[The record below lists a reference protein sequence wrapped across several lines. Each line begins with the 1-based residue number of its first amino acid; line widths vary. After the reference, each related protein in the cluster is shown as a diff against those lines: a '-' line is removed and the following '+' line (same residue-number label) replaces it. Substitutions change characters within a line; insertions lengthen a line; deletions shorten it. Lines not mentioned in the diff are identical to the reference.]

1 MSIPVLR
8 VDYPGL
14 LTTVQDLGRFGYQDL
29 GVPVS
34 GSMDSVQSRLAN
46 ILIGNSEND
55 AVLEIT
61 ILGPKLIF
69 LEDVI
74 VALTGA
80 DLSPRLNGEAIVRWQ
95 PINVKKG
102 SELSFGECRD
112 GARGYLAVSGNGFNV
127 PIVMGSRST
136 YLPGNFGGYHG
147 RALQKGDVLSSI
159 SANHNPETK
168 LMPSEFVEPNY
179 ADIKDIRIVI
189 GSRENFSI
197 SELDKLYNSDYKISN
212 DSDRVGYL
220 LEGSLIEINNS
231 SDIISEGNA
240 PGAIQVSGDGVMTIL
255 LSDKGTIGGY
265 SKIASVIN
273 ADLNLLA
280 QLMPGDSISFT
291 EVSLDEARNAFIRQE
306 KFIEHVV
313 LGTDFN
319 SKIYKNSVKID
330 GDLLEVVSD
339 DGEIF
344 SYSSLQNESTK
355 KSQFAAEIHVE
366 DEIFNLDA
374 EIENN

>member
-1 MSIPVLR
+1 M
-8 VDYPGL
+8 
-14 LTTVQDLGRFGYQDL
+14 
-29 GVPVS
+29 
-34 GSMDSVQSRLAN
+34 
-46 ILIGNSEND
+46 
-55 AVLEIT
+55 
-61 ILGPKLIF
+61 
-69 LEDVI
+69 
-74 VALTGA
+74 
-80 DLSPRLNGEAIVRWQ
+80 
-95 PINVKKG
+95 
-102 SELSFGECRD
+102 
-112 GARGYLAVSGNGFNV
+112 
-127 PIVMGSRST
+127 
-136 YLPGNFGGYHG
+136 
-147 RALQKGDVLSSI
+147 
-159 SANHNPETK
+159 
-168 LMPSEFVEPNY
+168 
-179 ADIKDIRIVI
+179 
-189 GSRENFSI
+189 
-197 SELDKLYNSDYKISN
+197 DKLYNSDYKISN

-319 SKIYKNSVKID
+319 SKIYKSSVKID